1 MLDPWE
7 VVSLKEKEKGITPSV
22 PCEPSNAKSILGRN
36 RQLQG
41 VDLPDWAILGWSPKA
56 GYPGS
61 LTVSNKMSVAS
72 PGSMEIN

>member
-1 MLDPWE
+1 MNMLDPWE

-41 VDLPDWAILGWSPKA
+41 VDLPD
-56 GYPGS
+56 
-61 LTVSNKMSVAS
+61 
-72 PGSMEIN
+72 